1 MMSNTCNFCGTPESD
16 FSPII
21 KGKGVAICKSCAG
34 VATRI
39 LSPQEETE
47 GEEPKKS
54 VPKVDW
60 DAITPQALK
69 TILDQSVIGQDLAKK
84 TISVAV
90 YNHFKR
96 ISKQDEMDADV
107 QKSNVLMIGPTG
119 SGKTLIA
126 QTVASHLNIPM
137 AISDATSLTEAGYV
151 GDDVEN
157 ILTRL
162 YHAADGDLDRCEQGI
177 VFIDEIDKIAKMS
190 SGRSVSR
197 DVSGDG
203 VQQALLKIIEGA
215 KVNVPVKGG
224 RKHPSG
230 KDNVEIDT
238 TNILFICAGAFSG
251 LDDIIGSRL
260 NVNKIGYTT
269 DDTEKEFK
277 DEDATIQKV
286 DTEDIIKYGFN
297 AELLGRLPMIT
308 TLEHIT
314 LETMVNIL
322 TEPRNA
328 ITKQYESL
336 FKVDDVEL
344 KFHKSAL
351 KEVAERAM
359 KRETGA
365 RALRSILEEI
375 MLDVMFHLPDHKG
388 KQVTVKFIDNDFK
401 VQVTKPRK
409 PKPKV
414 EEPEVV

>member
-1 MMSNTCNFCGTPESD
+1 MNKVCNFCGAPETDYNPVVKSD
-16 FSPII
+16 S
-21 KGKGVAICKSCAG
+21 AMICKSCTG
-34 VATRI
+34 VAYRI
-39 LSPQEETE
+39 LESQAESSDER
-47 GEEPKKS
+47 PKK
-54 VPKVDW
+54 VPLKLDW
-60 DAITPQALK
+60 DKITPQVLK
-69 TILDQSVIGQDLAKK
+69 EVLDDSVIGQDQAKK
-84 TISVAV
+84 TIAVAV

-96 ISKQDEMDADV
+96 ISKSEEMDTEV

-119 SGKTLIA
+119 SGKTLLA
-126 QTVASHLNIPM
+126 QTIAKYLHIPM

-162 YHAADGDLDRCEQGI
+162 YNAADGDINRCEQGI

-260 NVNKIGYTT
+260 HVNKIGYEVT
-269 DDTEKEFK
+269 DAEKTK
-277 DEDATIQKV
+277 DEDVTVQKV
-286 DTEDIIKYGFN
+286 ETEDIIKYGFN

-314 LETMVNIL
+314 EEVMISIL
-322 TEPRNA
+322 TEPSNA
-328 ITKQYESL
+328 ITKQYTAL

-344 KFHKSAL
+344 KFDKTAL
-351 KEVAERAM
+351 IEVAQRAM
-359 KRETGA
+359 SRETGA

-375 MLDVMFHLPDHKG
+375 MLDVMFHLPEHKG
-388 KQVTVKFIDNDFK
+388 KTVTVKFVKGEF
-401 VQVTKPRK
+401 VVRTSK
-409 PKPKV
+409 PKTKKPV
-414 EEPEVV
+414 EEEVV